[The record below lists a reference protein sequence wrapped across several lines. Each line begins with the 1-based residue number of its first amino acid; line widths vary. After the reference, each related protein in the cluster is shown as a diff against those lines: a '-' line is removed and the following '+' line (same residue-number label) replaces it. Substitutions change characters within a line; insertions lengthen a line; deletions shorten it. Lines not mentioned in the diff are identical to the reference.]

1 LKKLQTPNVNNMV
14 AMDVDRKR
22 HSIKSTE
29 ENLMWVEKYRP
40 KSLDE
45 VLSHKDI
52 MCTLKRLV
60 QERKLP
66 HLLFYG
72 PPGTGKTTSI
82 LAVARELNGP
92 QYKAMTLE
100 LNASDDRG
108 IDVVRNQ
115 IKTFAS
121 TKQIWNKGFKIIIL
135 DEADSMTNVAQFALR
150 RVIEQYTKNTRFCMI
165 CNYVNKIKP
174 ALQSRCTRFRFG
186 PLDTNDVLPRLRE
199 IAKKEGVKLTED
211 GLKAIVKLAVG
222 DMRKCLNVMQSAHMS
237 YPEVNRRNVYLC
249 TGAPMPEEIDS
260 ILHTLLNQP
269 FSEAYRKLL
278 KTCTTEGLA
287 LIDVVEQLSEK
298 AQRLQLSGPALGF
311 LFAQLSD
318 LEHRLSKTCNVTLQL
333 GSLIA
338 IFHKVKIFQKDLDDK
353 KPSEMEA

>member
-1 LKKLQTPNVNNMV
+1 
-14 AMDVDRKR
+14 MDVDKTRR
-22 HSIKSTE
+22 RIKATE

-40 KSLDE
+40 KALDE
-45 VLSHKDI
+45 VLSHQDI
-52 MCTLKRLV
+52 INTLKRLV
-60 QERKLP
+60 EERKLP

-92 QYKAMTLE
+92 QYQAMTLE

-108 IDVVRNQ
+108 IGVVRNQ

-135 DEADSMTNVAQFALR
+135 DEADSMTKIAQFALR

-165 CNYVNKIKP
+165 CNYVNKITP
-174 ALQSRCTRFRFG
+174 ALQSRCTRYRFA
-186 PLDTNDVLPRLRE
+186 PLETDHVLPRLRQ
-199 IAKKEGVKLTED
+199 IADKEGVKLSED
-211 GLKAIVKLAVG
+211 GLKAIVKLAQG
-222 DMRKCLNVMQSAHMS
+222 DMRKCINVMQSAHMS

-249 TGAPMPEEIDS
+249 TGAPMPEEIDN
-260 ILHTLLNQP
+260 ILKVLLNEP
-269 FSEAYRKLL
+269 FTEAYRALL

-287 LIDVVEQLSEK
+287 LIDVVEQLS
-298 AQRLQLSGPALGF
+298 QRAMRLDLSGPVLGY
-311 LFAQLSD
+311 LFANLAD
-318 LEHRLSKTCNVTLQL
+318 LEQRLAKTCNVTLQL

-338 IFHKVKIFQKDLDDK
+338 IFHKVKMFQKEYDASK
-353 KPSEMEA
+353 KSDMEA